1 MKILYA
7 TRLFSGL
14 ETSFESGIWAP
25 TGVPTIYKIID
36 ELDKKH
42 ETRFIF
48 SAKDNGDGYFSTW
61 VKKNDYIS
69 TIAGLDQSVRV
80 LSGINFFPKWIAR
93 KLAMFLREIRQMFVI
108 ILEILR
114 FKPDVIYCDHANII
128 LAAILARCQHCIPVV
143 FRAMG
148 VYPFMRQTLTPV
160 SMIHRIYRWAYKS
173 PFSLV
178 ICTQDGSGVE
188 LWLDNA
194 LGVGVKSKVLLNGV
208 DKITITSI
216 LDKKLQLISK
226 KHNIILF
233 VGKLEKYKGC
243 YEFIESVLLLL
254 KRKNTKVHAL
264 VIGIGS
270 EQKQLMKLVEK
281 AERIDN
287 FTFIDRLSHDQ
298 ILAAHELSDI
308 YVSMNHL
315 GNLSNANLEAIQ
327 SDDCMV
333 IPRPQPDIG
342 VDVETNNLLLGAV
355 VNVPINNPKKL
366 SDSLYDLIH
375 HKEKRL
381 IMSKEISIKKQSFL
395 WSWDERI
402 SAEMSLLENLV
413 LGSVE

>member
-1 MKILYA
+1 MKVLYV

-14 ETSFESGIWAP
+14 ETSFDSGVWAP
-25 TGVPTIYKIID
+25 TGVPTIYKLIE
-36 ELDKKH
+36 ELDRKH
-42 ETRFIF
+42 KTRFIF
-48 SAKDNGDGYFSTW
+48 SVKDSGVGYFSSWDKKKDYTSNVLGLSHS
-61 VKKNDYIS
+61 VKIL
-69 TIAGLDQSVRV
+69 T
-80 LSGINFFPKWIAR
+80 GIEFFPSWLNRKIAMVFR
-93 KLAMFLREIRQMFVI
+93 DIRQTLI
-108 ILEILR
+108 IIREVVR
-114 FKPDVIYCDHANII
+114 FKPDVIYCDHASII
-128 LAAILARCQHCIPVV
+128 TAAILARYQYRIPVV

-148 VYPFMRQTLTPV
+148 VYPFMREALTPV
-160 SMIHRIYRWAYKS
+160 NTVHRIYKWAYNS

-208 DKITITSI
+208 DKITTTRI
-216 LDKKLQLISK
+216 LDKKLKLISK
-226 KHNIILF
+226 KNNVILF

-243 YEFIESVLLLL
+243 YEFIESILLLL

-270 EQKQLMKLVEK
+270 EQKQLTKLVEK

-298 ILAAHELSDI
+298 ILAAHKLGDI

-402 SAEMSLLENLV
+402 SAEMSLLENLLV
-413 LGSVE
+413 SSVK